1 MVQLEQVKANL
12 RDMVRSQKLPT
23 DRQMMV
29 ARASA
34 LLSAATADCSQ
45 TQQQQQQCQQCA
57 HRQMII
63 SRKQRYRIP
72 TSLYDY
78 FVSGTG
84 CYSNSRYS
92 GKMLL
97 HISGIPFLSSNPVIC
112 RSVQFDMSEK
122 MRRAIYGTSE

>member
-63 SRKQRYRIP
+63 SRKQRYTYIIIRLLCLGYRLLFQQP
-72 TSLYDY
+72 LFRQNASSHFWNSL
-78 FVSGTG
+78 FKQQSGQMQVS
-84 CYSNSRYS
+84 
-92 GKMLL
+92 
-97 HISGIPFLSSNPVIC
+97 
-112 RSVQFDMSEK
+112 SV
-122 MRRAIYGTSE
+122 